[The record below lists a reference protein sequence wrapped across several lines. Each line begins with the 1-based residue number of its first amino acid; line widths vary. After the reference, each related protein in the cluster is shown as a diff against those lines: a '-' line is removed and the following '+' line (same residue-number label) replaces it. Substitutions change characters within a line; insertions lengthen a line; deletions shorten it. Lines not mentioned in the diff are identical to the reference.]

1 MADNEVA
8 RAVVTIVPTM
18 EGAQQEITKQLTNAA
33 SSPSVS
39 DAGNK
44 AGSKFASGLGK
55 GMAVAGA
62 ATAALTATA
71 IKSADAFMDA
81 AGEVA
86 DYGDNI
92 DKMSQKLGLSYEGF
106 QKWDY
111 VLGQSGTDINS
122 MQTGLKTLTNKLD
135 DAKNGSADAQ
145 EMFAQLG
152 ISLDDINTMSREDLF
167 GATITGFQK
176 MADTTERAALAN
188 DLFGKSGQNLI
199 PLFNQSVEDTQA
211 LMEATEKYGMIM
223 SDDAVKASADFNDA
237 LDTMQRGLSGLKNGM
252 MAEFLPGI
260 TEIMT
265 GLTEIIS
272 GNSDTGLAAVN
283 EGINAFVDQLAE
295 LAPRMFEIAS
305 SILMGF
311 AQAIIDNL
319 PVLLDAGLPII
330 MELVQAVIDNLP
342 TLLQVGLEML
352 LTIAKSIGDNLPTLI
367 PAVVDTVLAIVDGL
381 IDNIDL
387 LIDASIAIIVGLADG
402 LINAMPRLIQRL
414 PEIVQKIVTAL
425 IQNAPKLLEASVQL
439 ITSLARGLINSI
451 PTLLRS
457 IPQIITAIYNG
468 FINGVSQ
475 MANVGANIVNGI
487 WSGIKSVW
495 QSLVDNVTSLGQ
507 NLVNS
512 VKSFFQ
518 IGSPSKLFANEVGQ
532 WIPEGI
538 AVGIEANEDDL
549 FNTIDDMVK
558 ESVITPNIESL
569 ATSNVSMS
577 SGSISNND
585 ATSDS
590 IASALLAL
598 ANREMNVNV
607 SLEGDAQGLFRQV
620 RKQTNQFIKSTGA
633 SPFMSPA

>member
-1 MADNEVA
+1 
-8 RAVVTIVPTM
+8 
-18 EGAQQEITKQLTNAA
+18 
-33 SSPSVS
+33 
-39 DAGNK
+39 
-44 AGSKFASGLGK
+44 
-55 GMAVAGA
+55 
-62 ATAALTATA
+62 
-71 IKSADAFMDA
+71 
-81 AGEVA
+81 
-86 DYGDNI
+86 
-92 DKMSQKLGLSYEGF
+92 
-106 QKWDY
+106 
-111 VLGQSGTDINS
+111 

-145 EMFAQLG
+145 KMFAQLG

-188 DLFGKSGQNLI
+188 DLFGKSGQNLT

-252 MAEFLPGI
+252 MADFLPGI

-283 EGINAFVDQLAE
+283 EGINAFVNQLAE
-295 LAPRMFEIAS
+295 LAPRMFEIAG
-305 SILMGF
+305 SIIMGF

-342 TLLQVGLEML
+342 TLLQVGLQML
-352 LTIAKSIGDNLPTLI
+352 LTIAKSLGDNLPTLI

-439 ITSLARGLINSI
+439 IASLARGLINSI

-507 NLVNS
+507 SLVNS

>member
-62 ATAALTATA
+62 ATAALAATA

-145 EMFAQLG
+145 KMFAQLG

-188 DLFGKSGQNLI
+188 DLFGKSGQNLT

-252 MAEFLPGI
+252 MADFLPGI

-283 EGINAFVDQLAE
+283 DGINAFVDQLTE
-295 LAPRMFEIAS
+295 IAPRMFEIAG
-305 SILMGF
+305 SIIMGF

-319 PVLLDAGLPII
+319 PTLLDAGMPII
-330 MELVQAVIDNLP
+330 MTLVDAIINNLP

-352 LTIAKSIGDNLPTLI
+352 LTIAKSLGDNLPTLI

-439 ITSLARGLINSI
+439 ITSLAKGLINSI

-558 ESVITPNIESL
+558 ESVITPSIESL
-569 ATSNVSMS
+569 ATSNVNMS
-577 SGSISNND
+577 SGSITTTD

>member
-1 MADNEVA
+1 MADTEVA

-18 EGAQQEITKQLTNAA
+18 EGAQQEITKQLTSAA
-33 SSPSVS
+33 SSSAVS

-44 AGSKFASGLGK
+44 AGSSFASGLGK
-55 GMAVAGA
+55 GLAVAGA
-62 ATAALTATA
+62 ATAAITDTAV
-71 IKSADAFMDA
+71 KSAEAFVSA

-86 DYGDNI
+86 SYGDNI
-92 DKMSQKLGLSYEGF
+92 DKMSQKMGFSAEAFQEWDFIAQHSGTSIDAIKGSLLKMDAALEKDSDAWGKLGLS
-106 QKWDY
+106 QKDM
-111 VLGQSGTDINS
+111 
-122 MQTGLKTLTNKLD
+122 MQ
-135 DAKNGSADAQ
+135 
-145 EMFAQLG
+145 
-152 ISLDDINTMSREDLF
+152 MSPEEKF
-167 GATITGFQK
+167 NATVTALQGVS
-176 MADTTERAALAN
+176 DETERAALAE
-188 DLFGKSGQNLI
+188 DIFGKKYQELM
-199 PLFNQSVEDTQA
+199 PLLNTSAEDTAAMKQQIHD
-211 LMEATEKYGMIM
+211 LGGVM
-223 SDDAVKASADFNDA
+223 SDEAVKAAAAYQDSLQN
-237 LDTMQRGLSGLKNGM
+237 LQTGLSGLKNNLMG
-252 MAEFLPGI
+252 EFLPSI
-260 TEIMT
+260 TSVMD
-265 GLTEIIS
+265 GLSALIS
-272 GNSDTGLAAVN
+272 GDSEGGLAKIE
-283 EGINAFVDQLAE
+283 EGINTFVDNLSEIAPKVFEVGVSILKSLAE
-295 LAPRMFEIAS
+295 A
-305 SILMGF
+305 ILN
-311 AQAIIDNL
+311 NL
-319 PVLLDAGLPII
+319 PTLLEAGLPII
-330 MELVQAVIDNLP
+330 MTLVETIIDNLP
-342 TLLQVGLEML
+342 TLVQVGAQML
-352 LTIAKSIGDNLPTLI
+352 LTVAKSIGDSLPTLI
-367 PAVVDTVLAIVDGL
+367 PTIVDVVLSIVDTL
-381 IDNIDL
+381 IDNVDL
-387 LIDASIAIIVGLADG
+387 LIDAAIALIIGLADG
-402 LINAMPRLIQRL
+402 LIQAAPRLVQRL
-414 PEIVQKIVTAL
+414 PEIIQKMVTAL

-439 ITSLARGLINSI
+439 IASLARGLINSI

-507 NLVNS
+507 SLVNS